1 MRVCFF
7 ATDYS
12 LQGGAAR
19 LQIII
24 VRHLLACGHEAHVVL
39 PKESELSEHYRQIG
53 AHVHIIYWQHLRK
66 LSDPLHVMKYLFWLA
81 PTVFRVAR
89 IIRRHRIDLV
99 HVNEI
104 LDFQGLLAAR
114 LAGVP
119 GVVFVRSILDSALM
133 NGILA
138 AIATSLADAVAC
150 TSGAAYRMV
159 FRSWRRKHLS
169 VLYDG
174 GPDYDM
180 FDPDKAAPI
189 RPEIPPGA
197 LIIGMVSKLVHNKG
211 HLSFLD
217 LARRLDALGFAH
229 VHYVI
234 VGGPV
239 SGHEEYARVVEQ
251 RIQQYGLTGR
261 VHMVG
266 QQSDVAAWMA
276 GMDILC
282 HLPSV
287 QDTLPGV
294 TMEAAAMGKPILG
307 FISGGVPE
315 QLTHPTSARLV
326 PIGDIDALAR
336 NATELI
342 ENPRLRAEMG
352 QSARQE
358 VRSKFSIPSHLKQV
372 DDLYESL
379 LRRKATASQE

>member
-1 MRVCFF
+1 
-7 ATDYS
+7 
-12 LQGGAAR
+12 
-19 LQIII
+19 
-24 VRHLLACGHEAHVVL
+24 
-39 PKESELSEHYRQIG
+39 
-53 AHVHIIYWQHLRK
+53 
-66 LSDPLHVMKYLFWLA
+66 
-81 PTVFRVAR
+81 
-89 IIRRHRIDLV
+89 
-99 HVNEI
+99 
-104 LDFQGLLAAR
+104 
-114 LAGVP
+114 
-119 GVVFVRSILDSALM
+119 
-133 NGILA
+133 
-138 AIATSLADAVAC
+138 
-150 TSGAAYRMV
+150 
-159 FRSWRRKHLS
+159 
-169 VLYDG
+169 
-174 GPDYDM
+174 
-180 FDPDKAAPI
+180 
-189 RPEIPPGA
+189 
-197 LIIGMVSKLVHNKG
+197 
-211 HLSFLD
+211 
-217 LARRLDALGFAH
+217 
-229 VHYVI
+229 
-234 VGGPV
+234 
-239 SGHEEYARVVEQ
+239 
-251 RIQQYGLTGR
+251 
-261 VHMVG
+261 MVG